1 MAPPA
6 CKATKPQVDKAR
18 EVWGEKEDFF
28 LPFSLIIFPCAST
41 KDQCQRQY
49 LSQMDTFL

>member
-49 LSQMDTFL
+49 LSQMDTLL